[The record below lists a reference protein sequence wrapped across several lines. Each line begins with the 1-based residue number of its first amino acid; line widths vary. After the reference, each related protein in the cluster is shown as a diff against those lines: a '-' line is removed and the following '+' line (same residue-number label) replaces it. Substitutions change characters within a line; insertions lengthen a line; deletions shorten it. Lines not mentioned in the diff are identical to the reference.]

1 MARQRVL
8 DVLVAYDVSP
18 ETKEG
23 RRRLRKVAT
32 TCCGFGQRVQNSV
45 FECRVTPA
53 QLEEMEARLLAIIEL
68 SEDRLRL
75 YELPANYERAVRV
88 YGLVPEH
95 DLRHPLI
102 I

>member
-1 MARQRVL
+1 MPRQHVL
-8 DVLVAYDVSP
+8 DVLVTYDVST
-18 ETKEG
+18 ETREG

-53 QLEEMEARLLAIIEL
+53 QLEELEERLLQIINL

-75 YELPANYERAVRV
+75 YRLPSEYEKAVRIH
-88 YGLVPEH
+88 GLVPEH
-95 DLRHPLI
+95 DVRHPLI
-102 I
+102 V

>member
-8 DVLVAYDVSP
+8 DVLVAYDVST
-18 ETKEG
+18 ETREG
-23 RRRLRKVAT
+23 KRRLRKVAI

-53 QLEEMEARLLAIIEL
+53 QLEELEARLLEIIDRT
-68 SEDRLRL
+68 EDRLRL

-88 YGLVPEH
+88 HGLVPEH
-95 DLRHPLI
+95 DLRNALI

>member
-8 DVLVAYDVSP
+8 DILVAYDVST

-53 QLEEMEARLLAIIEL
+53 QNEELEARLLEIIEL
-68 SEDRLRL
+68 TEDRLRF
-75 YELPANYERAVRV
+75 YELPANYERAVRIH
-88 YGLVPEH
+88 GLKPDH
-95 DLRHPLI
+95 DLRKPLI
-102 I
+102 V

>member
-8 DVLVAYDVSP
+8 DVLVAYDVST
-18 ETKEG
+18 ETRAG

-32 TCCGFGQRVQNSV
+32 TCCGYGQRVQNSV

-53 QLEEMEARLLAIIEL
+53 QMEELEAKLLDIIDL
-68 SEDRLRL
+68 DEDRLRL

-88 YGLVPEH
+88 FGIVPEH
-95 DLRHPLI
+95 SLREPLI
-102 I
+102 V